1 MTIWRPAQSIRVK
14 TIGLPW
20 RDGRFLAAEVP
31 DDSGRTKGVRPLGG
45 TVEFGETWQQALRR
59 EFQEELAV
67 EITIIGAPVVLENIY
82 QHEGQTGHEIIFAAQ
97 VTWPET
103 PHLAGDTIEFS
114 EDNGQT
120 CIARWFHPD
129 ALEAGGIELFPT
141 GLKAQLQDLGSP
153 DRA

>member
-82 QHEGQTGHEIIFAAQ
+82 RHEGQTGHEIIFAAQ

-103 PHLAGDTIEFS
+103 RHLAGDTIEFY
-114 EDNGQT
+114 EDNGLKS
-120 CIARWFHPD
+120 IARWVHPD
-129 ALEAGGIELFPT
+129 ALETGGIELFPT
-141 GLKAQLQDLGSP
+141 GLQAQLQDLGSTTRP
-153 DRA
+153 